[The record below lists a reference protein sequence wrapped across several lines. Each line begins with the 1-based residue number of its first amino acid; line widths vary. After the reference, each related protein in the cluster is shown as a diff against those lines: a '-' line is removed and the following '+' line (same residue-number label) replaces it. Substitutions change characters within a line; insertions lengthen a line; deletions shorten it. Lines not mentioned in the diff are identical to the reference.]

1 MAKVALIT
9 LGCAKNQ
16 VDSEYMMGVLEE
28 SDHELIENP
37 DKAEVVIVNTCS
49 FITPAKEEALEVIL
63 EVAQARKGPY
73 PYIIVAG
80 CLAQQHAR
88 ELFSELPEVSAFIG
102 PGAIPRLSH
111 IIEEVLRGKRVLDI
125 PPAGKENYK
134 DLPRTRL
141 HIGPTAYLKIAEGCN
156 NKCSYCTIPQIKG
169 PYRSRP
175 LEDLLAEA
183 RFLIS
188 RGAQE
193 LVLVAQDTTAYGLD
207 LYGYLALPVLLRE
220 LAHLPGFKWLRL
232 LYAYPTR
239 ITPKL
244 IEVMAEEDKICRY
257 LDLPLQHAHPEILRL
272 MGRPGTL
279 ETARKVLSKLKA
291 ALPEIA
297 LRSTFIVGFPGEKEA
312 HFRELLNFL
321 EEIRFDWVGAF
332 TFSPE
337 EGTPASR
344 LPGQVPEEVKKA
356 RYERLLAH
364 QQHITEEKNLAW
376 VDREIEVLIEGRAFL
391 EEGEMLVGRSFRQ
404 APEVDGV
411 IYLKE
416 EKPLGVR
423 PGELVKAKLLAVK
436 NVYDLWG
443 QVLS

>member
-1 MAKVALIT
+1 MAKVAFIT

-28 SDHELIENP
+28 SRHELVESP
-37 DKAEVVIVNTCS
+37 DEAEVVIINTCS

-63 EVAQARKGPY
+63 QVARSREGPY
-73 PYIIVAG
+73 PHIIVAG
-80 CLAQQHAR
+80 CLAQQHAF

-102 PGAIPRLSH
+102 PGAIARLPR
-111 IIEEVLRGKRVLDI
+111 IIEEVLRGKRILDV
-125 PPAGKENYK
+125 PPAGEDYK

-141 HIGPTAYLKIAEGCN
+141 YYGPTAYLKIAEGCN
-156 NKCSYCTIPQIKG
+156 NKCTYCTIPQIKG

-175 LEDLLAEA
+175 LEDLVAEA

-188 RGAQE
+188 RGAKE

-207 LYGYLALPVLLRE
+207 LYGYLALPILLRE
-220 LAHLPGFKWLRL
+220 LARLPEVKWLRL

-244 IEVMAEEDKICRY
+244 IEVMAEERKICRY
-257 LDLPLQHAHPEILRL
+257 LDLPLQHAHPEILKL

-279 ETARKVLSKLKA
+279 QAARKVLSRLRA

-297 LRSTFIVGFPGEKEA
+297 LRSTFIVGFPGEKEI
-312 HFRELLNFL
+312 HFRKLLDFL

-332 TFSPE
+332 IFSPE
-337 EGTPASR
+337 DGTPASR
-344 LPGQVPEEVKKA
+344 LPGQVPDEIKRA
-356 RYERLLAH
+356 RYERLLSH
-364 QQHITEEKNLAW
+364 QQYITEEKNSAW
-376 VDREIEVLIEGRAFL
+376 VGREIEVLVEGKADL
-391 EEGEMLVGRSFRQ
+391 EEGKMLLGRSFRQ
-404 APEVDGV
+404 APEVDGI

-416 EKPLGVR
+416 GNLDLK
-423 PGELVKAKLLAVK
+423 PGELVKARILAVRDI
-436 NVYDLWG
+436 YDLWG
-443 QVLS
+443 RVIT

>member
-1 MAKVALIT
+1 MAKVALLT

-28 SDHELIENP
+28 SDHELVDSL

-63 EVAQARKGPY
+63 EVAQARKGLY

-102 PGAIPRLSH
+102 PGAIPRLAH
-111 IIEEVLRGKRVLDI
+111 IIGEVLRGKRVLDV
-125 PPAGKENYK
+125 PLAGEENYRG
-134 DLPRTRL
+134 LPRTRL
-141 HIGPTAYLKIAEGCN
+141 RIGPTAYLKIAEGCN

-175 LEDLLAEA
+175 LEDLLTEA

-207 LYGYLALPVLLRE
+207 LYGSLALPVLLRE
-220 LAHLPGFKWLRL
+220 LAHLPGVKWLRL

-239 ITPKL
+239 ITPEL

-257 LDLPLQHAHPEILRL
+257 LDLPLQHAHPEILQA

-279 ETARKVLSKLKA
+279 EAARKALSRLKA
-291 ALPEIA
+291 TLPEIA
-297 LRSTFIVGFPGEKEA
+297 LRSTFIVGFPGERET

-332 TFSPE
+332 IFSPE

-344 LPGQVPEEVKKA
+344 LPGQVPEEIKKA
-356 RYERLLAH
+356 RYERLLSH

-376 VDREIEVLIEGRAFL
+376 VGRETEVLIEGRASL
-391 EEGEMLVGRSFRQ
+391 EEGEVLVGRSFRQ

-411 IYLKE
+411 IYLKV
-416 EKPLGVR
+416 EKSLGVR

-436 NVYDLWG
+436 NIYDLWG
-443 QVLS
+443 QVLF

>member
-28 SDHELIENP
+28 SKHELVESP
-37 DKAEVVIVNTCS
+37 DKAEVVIINTCS

-63 EVAQARKGPY
+63 EVARTQKGPY

-80 CLAQQHAR
+80 CLAQQHAL

-102 PGAIPRLSH
+102 PGAIARLPH
-111 IIEEVLRGKRVLDI
+111 IIEEVLRGRRVLDV
-125 PPAGKENYK
+125 PPPGEDYRG
-134 DLPRTRL
+134 LPRTRL
-141 HIGPTAYLKIAEGCN
+141 YFGPTAYLKIAEGCN

-175 LEDLLAEA
+175 LEELVAEA
-183 RFLIS
+183 RFLVS

-207 LYGYLALPVLLRE
+207 LYGYLALPILLRE
-220 LAHLPGFKWLRL
+220 LARLPEVKWLRL

-244 IEVMAEEDKICRY
+244 IEVMAEENKICRY
-257 LDLPLQHAHPEILRL
+257 LDLPLQHAHPEILKL

-279 ETARKVLSKLKA
+279 QVARKALSRLKA

-297 LRSTFIVGFPGEKEA
+297 LRSTFIVGFPGEKET

-344 LPGQVPEEVKKA
+344 LPGQVPEEIRKA
-356 RYERLLAH
+356 RYERLLSH
-364 QQHITEEKNLAW
+364 QQRITEEKNLAW
-376 VDREIEVLIEGRAFL
+376 VGRETEVLVEGTAYL
-391 EEGEMLVGRSFRQ
+391 EEGKMLVGRSFRQ

-411 IYLKE
+411 IYFKE
-416 EKPLGVR
+416 GNLNVKPGS
-423 PGELVKAKLLAVK
+423 LVKVKLLAVK